1 MDIGTLVATLAALA
15 GVGALIAVLVNI
27 GKTAGLVKDGQAT
40 TYVAGLN
47 LLALIGLFALKVF
60 KPDFDIGGLDTQAA
74 QIAQWLATAVA
85 LIVQIYGSK
94 WAYGA
99 LKGVPVVGRAN
110 TVG

>member
-60 KPDFDIGGLDTQAA
+60 KPDFDIGGLDTPAA
-74 QIAQWLATAVA
+74 LR
-85 LIVQIYGSK
+85 LSRLSGSTMT
-94 WAYGA
+94 WVLVNWSFG
-99 LKGVPVVGRAN
+99 
-110 TVG
+110 